1 MSNHTPHD
9 SWDFW
14 PGKAVCGTSGRRAAV
29 SLPALGLGALLLFAL
44 ASACA
49 RAAEFAPGGA
59 VLCVPKAAAAVQ
71 LALPLAPDTAG
82 DKSAANCRLVEIGGS
97 AQPVPAALV
106 VGPGD
111 EGSAGPLYLTAT
123 LPPLSEPRQRR
134 FRLESAGASA
144 KLDTAFRFRDLDPQR
159 ILLEEEGRPV
169 LVYNHGVITNEKIPK
184 SDARRSRACFVHPI
198 YGLWGEVLTE
208 SFPRDHYHHH
218 GLFWAWPHVRIEGK
232 EYDLWVYNNIRQRFV
247 RWLARQTSP
256 VAAVLGV
263 ENGWF
268 VDGHQVMTER
278 IWLRVYRPAGESR
291 AIDVQMCFI
300 PLEHPITLC
309 GAEGKSYG
317 GLNLRY
323 APRPQKE
330 TLITVPSGK
339 SREDLPDTPLA
350 WADLTA
356 RFAGAPEPSGAA
368 IFVDPGHPDF
378 PPTWLTRHY
387 GILCVGWPGV
397 KPRTFPPGKP
407 ICLNY
412 RVWIHKHALEPEQI
426 QEAFDAYAT
435 ARRAAWQP

>member
-1 MSNHTPHD
+1 MIPSVP
-9 SWDFW
+9 
-14 PGKAVCGTSGRRAAV
+14 RRAMV
-29 SLPALGLGALLLFAL
+29 GEPALVPPGRHTLARLFGLALVVVGGCGLASISAPAGEPAGARPVLGVPQAKADMAL
-44 ASACA
+44 A
-49 RAAEFAPGGA
+49 
-59 VLCVPKAAAAVQ
+59 V
-71 LALPLAPDTAG
+71 ALPPDFRGIQGAG
-82 DKSAANCRLVEIGGS
+82 NCRLVEKGGGH
-97 AQPVPAALV
+97 PVPAAVV
-106 VGPGD
+106 VGPGED
-111 EGSAGPLYLTAT
+111 GSAGPGYLTAI
-123 LPPLSEPRQRR
+123 LPRLPEPRERR
-134 FRLESAGASA
+134 FGLEPAAPSAEV
-144 KLDTAFRFRDLDPQR
+144 DTPFRFRDLDPQR
-159 ILLEEEGRPV
+159 IVLEEAGRPV
-169 LVYNHGVITNEKIPK
+169 LVYNHGVITNEKIPQ

-268 VDGHQVMTER
+268 VDQRQVMIER
-278 IWLRVYRPAGESR
+278 IWLRVYRPAGSSR
-291 AIDVQMCFI
+291 AIDVHMYFI
-300 PLEHPITLC
+300 PLGHPITLC

-323 APRPQKE
+323 APRPQTE

-339 SREDLPDTPLA
+339 TREDLPDTPLA

-356 RFAGAPEPSGAA
+356 RFAGAPERSGAA
-368 IFVDPGHPDF
+368 IFVDPAHPDF

-397 KPRTFPPGKP
+397 KPRTFAPKKP
-407 ICLNY
+407 IRLNY
-412 RVWIHKHALEPEQI
+412 RVWIHKYALEPEQI
-426 QEAFDAYAT
+426 QEAFDAYA
-435 ARRAAWQP
+435 AACRAAWQP

>member
-1 MSNHTPHD
+1 MKRYMPGAGWAKPARGGLHR
-9 SWDFW
+9 W
-14 PGKAVCGTSGRRAAV
+14 PTGH
-29 SLPALGLGALLLFAL
+29 
-44 ASACA
+44 
-49 RAAEFAPGGA
+49 
-59 VLCVPKAAAAVQ
+59 VLCVGLAALWLWAVASAWACAGQASARGPILRVPQAKAAVPLALALPPGTAAASGGNLRLVESGGSAHAVPAAAV
-71 LALPLAPDTAG
+71 
-82 DKSAANCRLVEIGGS
+82 
-97 AQPVPAALV
+97 
-106 VGPGD
+106 VGPAED
-111 EGSAGPLYLTAT
+111 GSAGPLYLAAT
-123 LPPLSEPRQRR
+123 LPPSQPRERQ
-134 FRLESAGASA
+134 FRLEAAAASGPA
-144 KLDTAFRFRDLDPQR
+144 NSPFGFRDLDPQR
-159 ILLEEEGRPV
+159 IALEEDGRPV

-218 GLFWAWPHVRIEGK
+218 GLFWAWPHVYIEGK

-268 VDGHQVMTER
+268 VDQRQVMTER
-278 IWLRVYRPAGESR
+278 IWLRVFRPAGDSR
-291 AIDVQMCFI
+291 AIDVDMCFI
-300 PLEHPITLC
+300 PLDHPITLC

-323 APRPQKE
+323 APRPEKE
-330 TLITVPSGK
+330 TLITVPGGK
-339 SREDLPDTPLA
+339 TREDLPDTPLA

-356 RFAGAPEPSGAA
+356 RFAGAPERSGAA

-397 KPRTFPPGKP
+397 KPRTFAPGRP
-407 ICLNY
+407 IRLSY

-426 QEAFDAYAT
+426 QEAFDAYAA
-435 ARRAAWQP
+435 ARRATWQP

>member
-1 MSNHTPHD
+1 MRRYTPN
-9 SWDFW
+9 SRWS
-14 PGKAVCGTSGRRAAV
+14 GK
-29 SLPALGLGALLLFAL
+29 P
-44 ASACA
+44 A
-49 RAAEFAPGGA
+49 RAASGRSAAPDILRPGLVALVAWVGATALATGGEA
-59 VLCVPKAAAAVQ
+59 SARGPLLCVPQARRAVQ
-71 LALPLAPDTAG
+71 LALPLPPGSIATAG
-82 DKSAANCRLVEIGGS
+82 QNCQLEESGNS
-97 AQPVPAALV
+97 AQPLPAAVLP
-106 VGPGD
+106 GPAEDGLP
-111 EGSAGPLYLTAT
+111 GLLYLAAT
-123 LPPLSEPRQRR
+123 LPPAPQAPQRQ
-134 FRLESAGASA
+134 FRLKLANASVPPAGPFA
-144 KLDTAFRFRDLDPQR
+144 FRDLDPQR
-159 ILLEEEGRPV
+159 IVLEEQGRPV

-198 YGLWGEVLTE
+198 YGLWGEVLTD

-232 EYDLWVYNNIRQRFV
+232 EYDLWVYNNIRQRWV
-247 RWLARQTSP
+247 RWLAWQTSD

-268 VDGHQVMTER
+268 VGQRQVMTER
-278 IWLRVYRPAGESR
+278 IWLRVYRPVGEAR
-291 AIDVQMCFI
+291 AMDVDMCFI

-323 APRPQKE
+323 APRPEKE

-339 SREDLPDTPLA
+339 TREDLPDTPLA

-356 RFAGAPEPSGAA
+356 RFAGAPEQSGAA

-397 KPRTFPPGKP
+397 KPRTFPSGRP
-407 ICLNY
+407 IRLSY
-412 RVWIHKHALEPEQI
+412 RLWIHKHALEPGQL
-426 QEAFDAYAT
+426 QEAFDAYAA
-435 ARRAAWQP
+435 ARRTTWQP

>member
-1 MSNHTPHD
+1 MKQFTREGGLGEQQALGS
-9 SWDFW
+9 
-14 PGKAVCGTSGRRAAV
+14 PGRTAFAGVCG
-29 SLPALGLGALLLFAL
+29 LALLAGWVWVL
-44 ASACA
+44 AGATASGGEPSAAGPVLRVPPA
-49 RAAEFAPGGA
+49 RAP
-59 VLCVPKAAAAVQ
+59 VQ
-71 LALPLAPDTAG
+71 VALPLPPGMGGVQEAG
-82 DKSAANCRLVEIGGS
+82 PCDLVEKGDSG
-97 AQPVPAALV
+97 QRVPAAVL
-106 VGPGD
+106 VGPGED
-111 EGSAGPLYLTAT
+111 GSAGPLYLAAS
-123 LPPLSEPRQRR
+123 LPQLPEPRDRR
-134 FRLESAGASA
+134 FGIQTAAALAPT
-144 KLDTAFRFRDLDPQR
+144 DTPFRFRDLDPQR
-159 ILLEEEGRPV
+159 IVLEEEGRPV
-169 LVYNHGVITNEKIPK
+169 LVYNHGVITNEKIPR

-218 GLFWAWPHVRIEGK
+218 GLFWAWPHVRIETK

-268 VDGHQVMTER
+268 VQERQVMIER
-278 IWLRVYRPAGESR
+278 IWLRVYRPAGASR

-300 PLEHPITLC
+300 PLDHPITLC

-323 APRPQKE
+323 APRPEKE

-339 SREDLPDTPLA
+339 TREDLPDTPLA

-356 RFAGAPEPSGAA
+356 RFAGAPEKSGAA

-397 KPRTFPPGKP
+397 KPRTFAPGKP
-407 ICLNY
+407 IRLNY
-412 RVWIHKHALEPEQI
+412 RVWIHQHALEAGKI
-426 QEAFDAYAT
+426 QEAFDAYAA